1 MSVHS
6 ITGRLITDDKPGA
19 NLELVGVL
27 KNMLAD
33 AEAGRLVAVAGVLGR
48 VDDQGVLDF
57 RLWTHTNN
65 WEVHDRLLA
74 RVSILRGMMENDFLA
89 KTRIVRDAPGPS
101 EGA

>member
-6 ITGRLITDDKPGA
+6 ITGQIIDEAKPCA
-19 NLELVGVL
+19 NPELVETL
-27 KNMLAD
+27 RRMLAD

-48 VDDQGVLDF
+48 LDDAGTLDF

-65 WEVHDRLLA
+65 WEIHDRLLA
-74 RVSILRGMMENDFLA
+74 RVGILRGMMENDFLA